1 MKILTKKNITIIFIF
16 LVFALG
22 FYLRLMRYLKFDY
35 LRGDEGNH
43 FLLFDNLIRFKQF
56 WIAGEGSSLG
66 DYELNLYFHN
76 MPYSLYFQFIIYVFA
91 NQSPLIYMFMYIL
104 LNMTLVYFL
113 WQTNKNFFD
122 ERTGLITLFL
132 ASFSEQMMFASTFA
146 SQPTNA
152 LIFETFGLYL
162 LSLFYKKKNKKYL
175 IIGLVSFLLALQ
187 MYPPMYLYLPIK
199 IVFLFLLF
207 HKEILKNKKLLLYV
221 ILILVITYLPMIINE
236 VNYYDQPYSN
246 LWNIKSLINNESFN
260 TNDNSTITN
269 NTHNIHALVE
279 TIKHISKLSLININK
294 NFQAHSFFIYPIL
307 LASIYLTK
315 DKKQKL
321 LIYYFI
327 FSITAPI
334 IIVSIFNINRPDYIA
349 GFNAFYFVLL
359 IAIGIG
365 SLKKISNNLGIATFF
380 LISIFILTGVSFK
393 KSPRLQHNYID
404 FFERD
409 SLVQQILN
417 DTNRNL
423 LTLNE
428 VDIKVLNNNFPNNN
442 GNWDSS
448 IYWYLLQRN
457 SETQLVDCSY
467 PFLFPELINQPAK
480 VTYFICEYEKSLAN
494 VYNCLETINDNY
506 NFTYSNADTNQ
517 VLFKNNKF
525 ILIKSLSSLNHN
537 LIQDEL

>member
-1 MKILTKKNITIIFIF
+1 MKILTKKNIKIIFIF

-35 LRGDEGNH
+35 FRGDEGNH

-56 WIAGEGSSLG
+56 WITGEGSSLG
-66 DYELNLYFHN
+66 DYDLNLYFHN
-76 MPYSLYFQFIIYVFA
+76 MPYSLYFEFIIYVFA
-91 NQSPLIYMFMYIL
+91 NQSPLIYMFIYIL
-104 LNMTLVYFL
+104 LNMSLVYL
-113 WQTNKNFFD
+113 IWQTNKNFFD

-132 ASFSEQMMFASTFA
+132 ASFSKHMISVSTFA

-152 LIFETFGLYL
+152 LIFEVFGLYL

-175 IIGLVSFLLALQ
+175 IISLISFLLALQ
-187 MYPPMYLYLPIK
+187 MYPPMYLYLPVK

-236 VNYYDQPYSN
+236 INYYDQQYSN
-246 LWNIKSLINNESFN
+246 LYNVKSLINNGGFN
-260 TNDNSTITN
+260 TSDKATIIN
-269 NTHNIHALVE
+269 NTHSINAFVE
-279 TIKHISKLSLININK
+279 TVKRMTKLSLAGVNN

-315 DKKQKL
+315 NKKQKL
-321 LIYYFI
+321 LIYYII

-334 IIVSIFNINRPDYIA
+334 IILSILKINRPDYI
-349 GFNAFYFVLL
+349 GGLNAFYFVLL

-365 SLKKISNNLGIATFF
+365 RLKKISNNLGVAAIFS
-380 LISIFILTGVSFK
+380 ISIFILTGVSFAK
-393 KSPRLQHNYID
+393 LPRSQHNYIN

-428 VDIKVLNNNFPNNN
+428 IDMKVLNNNFPNNN

-448 IYWYLLQRN
+448 IYWYLLQTN
-457 SETQLVDCSY
+457 SDTQLVNSPY
-467 PFLFPELINQPAK
+467 PFLTPKLINQPAK

-494 VYNCLETINDNY
+494 VSDCLETINY
-506 NFTYSNADTNQ
+506 NFTYFNENTNQ
-517 VLFKNNKF
+517 VLFENNKF
-525 ILIKSLSSLNHN
+525 ILIRSLSGLNHN